1 MKQTFWNTP
10 LLMKKLEILIPRLR
24 TVLIVGCLI
33 FLSPHSQFAQDINKQ
48 ISELGSRIN
57 AHHERGE
64 NEEAVGLSERLLEL
78 TTKKFAGRKRS
89 FAQSMEVGQAMRSL
103 IQRYEIVGRYSDA
116 EKVSLDYIEC
126 MKGYPEWELAARLG
140 LAHLY
145 FTIGDYES
153 ALNPFIEALSKRMN
167 ASDVK
172 LTGMYDLFET
182 EMTNALLVLFESGNY
197 EKAAK
202 MAEKAIE
209 LCDRSYGGDGR
220 PFNQKFSLPR
230 AILIRSNHRLGNTI
244 DTGVALSRLADAMRD
259 TMQVTI
265 QNESVANTK
274 NIGYALLE
282 SGDAE
287 TASYVFE
294 GAVPRVVAL
303 EPQSGELLDGFAWS
317 LLKKKD
323 PDKNKALLMVRKS
336 VETKN
341 AIIPMVHRFNERR
354 RVLWQVS
361 QLQFALPAAVLPD
374 REFAEIVVGWKGS
387 TAESILRE
395 ARQSA
400 KIVNVADKQ
409 KISALQRARAN
420 LEASVYAGHNNVQKL
435 EETVKNLEREL
446 LASSGPQNA
455 DTREES
461 PNLDAVQ
468 ASLDPDEAVVEF
480 VQLTGEPSFK
490 GPLDYAALVITSKNV
505 KRCANISGAKIS
517 TALREFYSCLEKG
530 DDAQVGASL
539 VSLYKS
545 AYASVASELSSDCR
559 KIFISADGALHFVP
573 FTALVGEDGKF
584 LGETKSIAYLAS
596 SRDLARSGPALD
608 KNGQPKTAA
617 LFANPIFSRRP
628 GGGDSLPQLPGAEK
642 ECADLTET
650 LKRSGYAVEQFSGE
664 SATEESFKKAE
675 SPAVLHVAT
684 HGFLAKATGGGA
696 SGVRGMAVKGTK
708 SSDQNSDTTI
718 LPDSNPSDA
727 GKKLTD
733 ESARTVL
740 AFAGAED
747 SLRLWLKGE
756 YPDPTSD
763 GIITPA
769 EAAAMNLSGT
779 WIVVLSACQSGQ
791 GDSVGG
797 EGVFGLR
804 RAFMVAGARSLLM
817 TLWPVA
823 DETTALIM
831 QDFYTAALSGG
842 NMAEALALTQRQWLV
857 KIREQRGVAAA
868 VREAGPFA
876 AALMANPKSGFIPV
890 SMPKKMPT
898 MQDNIAKL
906 EEAAGL
912 GDTDA
917 MVALGFIYGSGEGVK
932 KDREKA
938 LAWYKKA
945 FKAGNMEGSTGVEA
959 LVFPVNDSMSPAAKR
974 LRAAF
979 DSN

>member
-1 MKQTFWNTP
+1 
-10 LLMKKLEILIPRLR
+10 MKKLEILNPRLP
-24 TVLIVGCLI
+24 TVLIATCLF

-48 ISELGSRIN
+48 ISDLGSRIN

-103 IQRYEIVGRYSDA
+103 IQRYEFVGRYSDA
-116 EKVSLDYIEC
+116 EKISIDYIEC

-153 ALNPFIEALSKRMN
+153 ALNPFIDALSKRMN

-182 EMTNALLVLFESGNY
+182 EMTNALLVLFESGRY
-197 EKAAK
+197 EQAAK

-244 DTGVALSRLADAMRD
+244 DTSVALGRLADAVRD

-265 QNESVANTK
+265 KNEPVANTK

-395 ARQSA
+395 ARQSNRL
-400 KIVNVADKQ
+400 VNVADKQ

-420 LEASVYAGHNNVQKL
+420 LEAAVYAGHNNVQKL

-446 LASSGPQNA
+446 LAASGSQA
-455 DTREES
+455 GDASDES

-468 ASLDPDEAVVEF
+468 AALQPGEAIVEF
-480 VQLTGEPSFK
+480 VQLTGEPGYK
-490 GPLDYAALVITSKNV
+490 GTPDYAALVITSNKV
-505 KRCANISGAKIS
+505 KRCANINGKNIS

-539 VSLYKS
+539 KSLHES
-545 AYASVASELSSDCR
+545 AYASLARELPDNCQ
-559 KIFISADGALHFVP
+559 KVFISADGALHFVP
-573 FTALVGEDGKF
+573 FTVLVGKDGKF
-584 LGETKSIAYLAS
+584 LGESKSIAYLAS

-608 KNGQPKTAA
+608 KNGASKTAV
-617 LFANPIFSRRP
+617 LFANPAFSSTRWRR
-628 GGGDSLPQLPGAEK
+628 
-642 ECADLTET
+642 
-650 LKRSGYAVEQFSGE
+650 
-664 SATEESFKKAE
+664 
-675 SPAVLHVAT
+675 
-684 HGFLAKATGGGA
+684 
-696 SGVRGMAVKGTK
+696 
-708 SSDQNSDTTI
+708 
-718 LPDSNPSDA
+718 
-727 GKKLTD
+727 
-733 ESARTVL
+733 
-740 AFAGAED
+740 
-747 SLRLWLKGE
+747 
-756 YPDPTSD
+756 
-763 GIITPA
+763 
-769 EAAAMNLSGT
+769 
-779 WIVVLSACQSGQ
+779 
-791 GDSVGG
+791 
-797 EGVFGLR
+797 
-804 RAFMVAGARSLLM
+804 
-817 TLWPVA
+817 
-823 DETTALIM
+823 
-831 QDFYTAALSGG
+831 
-842 NMAEALALTQRQWLV
+842 
-857 KIREQRGVAAA
+857 
-868 VREAGPFA
+868 
-876 AALMANPKSGFIPV
+876 
-890 SMPKKMPT
+890 
-898 MQDNIAKL
+898 
-906 EEAAGL
+906 
-912 GDTDA
+912 
-917 MVALGFIYGSGEGVK
+917 
-932 KDREKA
+932 
-938 LAWYKKA
+938 
-945 FKAGNMEGSTGVEA
+945 
-959 LVFPVNDSMSPAAKR
+959 
-974 LRAAF
+974 
-979 DSN
+979 